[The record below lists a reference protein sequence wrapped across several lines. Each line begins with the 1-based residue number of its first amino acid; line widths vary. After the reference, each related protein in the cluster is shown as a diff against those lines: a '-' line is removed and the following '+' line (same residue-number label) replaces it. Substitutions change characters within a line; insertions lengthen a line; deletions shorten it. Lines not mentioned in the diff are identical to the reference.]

1 MNSQGAIF
9 MSRSDIIQTLKV
21 FKEQHAE
28 EYGIQVL
35 GIFGSLARDEATKDS
50 DVDVVVKVIKQDMFN
65 LIGIKQG
72 LEEILHTSVDLISYR
87 EKMNPFLKKRIDKDA
102 FMYDKDLAIEILML
116 LDKATEMLMWRFKP
130 IKSVLDYTES
140 PEGME
145 KLDAVCMLL
154 IAIGESLKK
163 LDKITNGILL
173 SDYPEIEWK
182 KVKGLGDIISHQY
195 FDINA
200 EAIYDVCDTKIKPLS
215 DTIQKIIEELE

>member
-1 MNSQGAIF
+1 
-9 MSRSDIIQTLKV
+9 MSRSDIIQILRA

-102 FMYDKDLAIEILML
+102 FY
-116 LDKATEMLMWRFKP
+116 
-130 IKSVLDYTES
+130 V
-140 PEGME
+140 
-145 KLDAVCMLL
+145 
-154 IAIGESLKK
+154 
-163 LDKITNGILL
+163 
-173 SDYPEIEWK
+173 
-182 KVKGLGDIISHQY
+182 
-195 FDINA
+195 
-200 EAIYDVCDTKIKPLS
+200 
-215 DTIQKIIEELE
+215 